1 MMPKVVI
8 FLSLTNRAYIQKW
21 YLEQNGIYKEHFM
34 FTELIKMPGNVFVGN
49 DSIGC
54 ESPHL
59 LTRWLNNTRFVT
71 EKYVN
76 LCQHARVHCGEP
88 NRTNRCHIKHSCN
101 RFWPADEARPSERDE
116 GGPSKR
122 CEDGSPK
129 REGERKSKRYILWA
143 FKNKCLNC
151 FPNLNMDSYSSRIVR
166 GKGILRLINLFVLS
180 NLSQIITLTRSRICA
195 HLGNWRR
202 WPLASKFT
210 GQRSLGCNIP

>member
-1 MMPKVVI
+1 MMPKVVS
-8 FLSLTNRAYIQKW
+8 FLSLTNRVYIQRW

-49 DSIGC
+49 DSIRCG
-54 ESPHL
+54 SPHL
-59 LTRWLNNTRFVT
+59 LTRWINNTRFVT

-76 LCQHARVHCGEP
+76 LCKHARVHCGEP
-88 NRTNRCHIKHSCN
+88 NRTNWCHIKQSCN
-101 RFWPADEARPSERDE
+101 RFLPDEARPSERDE

-122 CEDGSPK
+122 YEDGSPK

-166 GKGILRLINLFVLS
+166 GKGIFRPISCLY
-180 NLSQIITLTRSRICA
+180 
-195 HLGNWRR
+195 
-202 WPLASKFT
+202 
-210 GQRSLGCNIP
+210 SLKS